1 MIIEVCK
8 RGNAYLRQY
17 YHNNPIEMVKAGD
30 GLQWTVERIKSAF
43 KFGHGTTADLRR
55 YIHDNNRVHCLF
67 YDDEKGAF
75 I

>member
-8 RGNAYLRQY
+8 RGDVYLRQY
-17 YHNNPIEMVKAGD
+17 YHNNPLEMVKAGD
-30 GLQWTVERIKSAF
+30 GMQWTVDRIRRAF
-43 KFGHGTTADLRR
+43 NFSNGTEKDLRR

-67 YDDEKGAF
+67 YDTEKGAF